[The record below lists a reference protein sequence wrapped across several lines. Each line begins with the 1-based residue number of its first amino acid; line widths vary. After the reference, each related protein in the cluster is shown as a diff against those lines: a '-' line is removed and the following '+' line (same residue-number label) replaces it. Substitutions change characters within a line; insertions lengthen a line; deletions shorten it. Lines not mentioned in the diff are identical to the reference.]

1 VLILRPQSNIS
12 FHLYQ
17 DSNIRTLSTNT
28 ADDGDTLEG
37 LLYVPDLDRSDPCR
51 NISRPYVTHNTTRQS
66 NLPPTDY
73 SLIALAPWISAN
85 CTLSYLAAARADPA
99 RAFVFFPTDNSTDQP
114 PPMNDPMWGLHDG
127 GAWKSQ
133 NKYPVYAVPGQTGA
147 LLMHH
152 LGKYS
157 GNMTDVE
164 NGHLL
169 TEMYDSRDYV
179 RLYTVITTGSST
191 SLPSLWVFLLIIL
204 SILLLIIA
212 VTSLLM
218 HYIQR
223 RHRQTLQ
230 RRVATGEVDLEALG
244 IKRLTVPQEVIDRMP
259 LFVYVAMDEE
269 LPQRDKPPS
278 PTQSYPV
285 PPNPTSPL
293 TAPFPTSPTLPSA
306 TVANPATTYPIPASQ
321 SHPIE
326 TSSAPTTTT
335 RQSKHT
341 NHQLPFSQPS
351 CPICLEDFTSHST
364 AVRELPCAHIFH
376 PECVDIFLRNS
387 SSLCP
392 MCKKSVLPKGYCPTN
407 ITNAMVRR
415 ERLLSRMRER
425 VTVEVVDTGTGPAAR
440 PSPVPAQRQRP
451 GVMRQRMPSFHRQFG
466 RAARARAGPDA
477 NANANVWRTS
487 GMPPP
492 PPPDATT
499 VEMVQAS
506 AGTPTHTSAPT
517 RTVST
522 TDRVRH
528 RTAAILNTQ
537 PMTAGDEDRA
547 RQASP
552 RCTFSAPFSHPSSL
566 SFTPTSKIR
575 LDPSRFRFSRSGVEL
590 TLGTGRR
597 AIESVFPGFR

>member
-1 VLILRPQSNIS
+1 MRYQSNIS
-12 FHLYQ
+12 FHLDQ

-51 NISRPYVTHNTTRQS
+51 NISQPYVTHNTTRQS

-114 PPMNDPMWGLHDG
+114 PQMNDPMWGLHDG
-127 GAWKSQ
+127 GVWKSQ

-204 SILLLIIA
+204 GILLLIIA

-223 RHRQTLQ
+223 RHRQALR
-230 RRVATGEVDLEALG
+230 RRVANGEVDLEALG
-244 IKRLTVPQEVIDRMP
+244 IKRLTVPQEVVDRMP
-259 LFVYVAMDEE
+259 SFVYAAMDEE

-293 TAPFPTSPTLPSA
+293 SAPFPNSLALPPP
-306 TVANPATTYPIPASQ
+306 TVADPTTTYPIPAPQ
-321 SHPIE
+321 SPPIE
-326 TSSAPTTTT
+326 LSSTPTTIT

-341 NHQLPFSQPS
+341 DYQLPFSQPS

-364 AVRELPCAHIFH
+364 TVRELPCAHIFH

-425 VTVEVVDTGTGPAAR
+425 VTVEVVDTGTGTAAR
-440 PSPVPAQRQRP
+440 PSPVPSQHQRP
-451 GVMRQRMPSFHRQFG
+451 GVTRQRMPSFHRQFG
-466 RAARARAGPDA
+466 RAARARSRARARTDA
-477 NANANVWRTS
+477 NADANAWRIS
-487 GMPPP
+487 GIPP
-492 PPPDATT
+492 PPPDTT
-499 VEMVQAS
+499 MVEMVQAS
-506 AGTPTHTSAPT
+506 AGTPTSTPT
-517 RTVST
+517 PTLPFST
-522 TDRVRH
+522 IDRARH
-528 RTAAILNTQ
+528 R
-537 PMTAGDEDRA
+537 MDAGDEDRE
-547 RQASP
+547 RQARPKCMFLASLFHP
-552 RCTFSAPFSHPSSL
+552 PSFSFYIHD
-566 SFTPTSKIR
+566 R
-575 LDPSRFRFSRSGVEL
+575 NPSRRSLDFPFRSPVWS
-590 TLGTGRR
+590 
-597 AIESVFPGFR
+597 